1 MKILLS
7 YLKPYKKECII
18 GPFFKLLEAILEL
31 LLPTVM
37 MLVIDQGVLKK
48 DTSYVIKMG
57 IIMIFMSL
65 IGFLC
70 SLICQYQAAKAS
82 QGYGTDLR
90 NALFTHISYFSYET
104 LDQFGASTLTTRLT
118 NDINQLQVGV
128 AMLIRLV
135 VRAPFIC
142 FGAVVMAASLNM
154 KLSLI
159 LIGTMPVFIG
169 ILYFIISK
177 TSPLYRQCQKKLDRL
192 STIIRENLSGV
203 RVIRSFSKYDEERIK
218 FNTANDDLT
227 TAYNHVAKLSALLSP
242 LTALIMNLG
251 IVLILWAG
259 SHQINSGTF
268 TQGKMIAYIN
278 YITQV
283 LLALIVISN
292 LIILY
297 TKVYASMQR
306 ISEVLMTPSGIGH
319 HKVIRSDHNESES
332 NTIPSSKTSSL
343 FNEGVLS
350 EHKPLIEFENVS
362 FAYYEG
368 ADQALEN
375 ISFTVYPGQTIGIIG
390 ATGSGKTTLVNLIG
404 RFYEITQGL
413 IKINGRNIKDYSP
426 NVLRKLIS
434 YVPQKSILI
443 SGTIADNLR
452 LGNSLATDEEIK
464 RAAQIAQAD
473 DFISQLEKGYETK
486 VERGGQNFSGGQKQR
501 LAIARALAANPSIL
515 ILDDSASA
523 LDFKTESLLR
533 KALKE
538 NLSHITVITISQRA
552 ASIKHCDKILVMDDG
567 KLVGQG
573 THSDLMQHCSVYRE
587 ICETQMLPEELDTK
601 GEIS

>member
-1 MKILLS
+1 MKILLH

-37 MLVIDQGVLKK
+37 MLVIDQGVLYK
-48 DTSYVIKMG
+48 DSSYIIKMG
-57 IIMIFMSL
+57 VIMIFMSL

-70 SLICQYQAAKAS
+70 SITCQYQAAKAS

-90 NALFTHISYFSYET
+90 NALFEHISSFSYST

-135 VRAPFIC
+135 LRAPFIC
-142 FGAVVMAASLNM
+142 IGAIIMAASLNI

-159 LIGTMPVFIG
+159 LIGCMPLFIG

-177 TSPLYRQCQKKLDRL
+177 TSPLYRKCQKKLDHL
-192 STIIRENLSGV
+192 STIIRENLSGM
-203 RVIRSFSKYDEERIK
+203 RAIRSFSKTEYESLK
-218 FNTANDDLT
+218 FNAANDDIT
-227 TAYNHVAKLSALLSP
+227 SSYNQVSKLSALLSP
-242 LTALIMNLG
+242 LTALIMNLA
-251 IVLILWAG
+251 IVTILWAG
-259 SHQINSGTF
+259 SHQINSGEF

-306 ISEVLMTPSGIGH
+306 VAEVMTTPSGIPY
-319 HKVIRSDHNESES
+319 DSE
-332 NTIPSSKTSSL
+332 TSSNL
-343 FNEGVLS
+343 DMPVLYDS
-350 EHKPLIEFENVS
+350 NPLIEFKNVS
-362 FAYYEG
+362 FAYYDYG
-368 ADQALEN
+368 DQALED
-375 ISFTVYPGQTIGIIG
+375 ITLTIYPKQTIGIIG

-404 RFYEITQGL
+404 RFYEVSNGVIE
-413 IKINGRNIKDYSP
+413 INGKDIKEYSL
-426 NVLRKLIS
+426 NTLRKFIA
-434 YVPQKSILI
+434 YVPQKSVLI

-452 LGNSLATDEEIK
+452 LGNSFATDDQLK
-464 RAAQIAQAD
+464 RAAEIAQAD
-473 DFISQLEKGYETK
+473 YFISSLNDGYETK

-501 LAIARALAANPSIL
+501 LAIARALIANPHIL
-515 ILDDSASA
+515 ILDDSSSA
-523 LDFKTESLLR
+523 LDFKTEALLR

-538 NLSHITVITISQRA
+538 NLSDTTVITISQRA
-552 ASIKHCDKILVMDDG
+552 ASIKHCDTIFVMDDG
-567 KLVGQG
+567 KLVGSG
-573 THSDLMQHCSVYRE
+573 THLDLLKNCPIYQE
-587 ICETQMLPEELDTK
+587 ICHTQMLADQPDAK
-601 GEIS
+601 GEFI